1 LKAIATRGAGLSG
14 CGSTKAGIVWTRY
27 RPAEVLGISRV
38 RLFMTLLL
46 RDEEDIVRENLDF
59 HLAQG
64 VERVIVTDNGSQDR
78 TLEILREYEAR
89 GEVRLALEPTDDYSQ
104 GRWVTRMARIAAAE
118 GADWVINSDADEF
131 WWPRVGTLGSTFE
144 RLADEVGVVVAHR
157 TNFVP
162 RPEDGRPFWERMTLR
177 ERQSLNPL
185 GKPLPP
191 KVAHRAHPEIT
202 VVQGN
207 HRVEGVNLGER
218 VDDGSIEI
226 LHFPMRTYAQFENK
240 IVKGGRAYARNR
252 ELPQRTGRTWRRLY
266 ELWERGGLPDHYR
279 EQVAGQ
285 EGGDLLEDTRLRDYL
300 RALGRSVAPRAA
312 S

>member
-1 LKAIATRGAGLSG
+1 MK
-14 CGSTKAGIVWTRY
+14 
-27 RPAEVLGISRV
+27 
-38 RLFMTLLL
+38 LFMTLLV
-46 RDEEDIVRENLDF
+46 RDEEDIVGENLDF

-64 VERVIVTDNGSQDR
+64 VDRVIVTDNGSEDR
-78 TLEILREYEAR
+78 TLDILRGYEDR
-89 GEVRLALEPTDDYSQ
+89 GLVELLLEPADDYSQ
-104 GRWVTRMARIAAAE
+104 GRWVTKMARLAADQ
-118 GADWVINSDADEF
+118 GADWVINADADEF
-131 WWPRVGTLGSTFE
+131 WWPRTGTVRSAFEELGG
-144 RLADEVGVVVAHR
+144 EVGIVVAHR

-177 ERQSLNPL
+177 ERESLNPL

-207 HRVEGVNLGER
+207 HRVEGPDLGEP

-226 LHFPMRTYAQFENK
+226 LHFPMRAYAQFENK

-252 ELPQRTGRTWRRLY
+252 ELPDRIGRTWRRLY
-266 ELWERGGLPDHYR
+266 ELWERGGLRDHYR
-279 EQVAGQ
+279 EQVAEQ

-300 RALGRSVAPRAA
+300 RALGRPAAPQPAG
-312 S
+312 